1 MLWYNRN
8 MAKTSKAQLEAQK
21 RYDKKNTVGVYLK
34 LNAGTD
40 SDVIQK
46 LESVPSK
53 QTYIKGLIRAD
64 IQKEGK

>member
-21 RYDKKNTVGVYLK
+21 RYDKKNTLGVYLK
-34 LNAGTD
+34 LNTGTD
-40 SDVIQK
+40 ADVIQK
-46 LESVPSK
+46 LENVPSK
-53 QTYIKGLIRAD
+53 QAYIKGLIRAD